1 MPDPNPPS
9 ADTTRFVWLPDPA
22 LSAAS
27 NAAAFMRVLGVSDY
41 ADMVRYGDDEPERF
55 HDALLK
61 HVGFRFFSAVHARDR

>member
-41 ADMVRYGDDEPERF
+41 GIWCATAMTSRS
-55 HDALLK
+55 
-61 HVGFRFFSAVHARDR
+61 GFMTLCSGMWASASFSRTRA